1 MRLLSTCAALA
12 LLTAC
17 GGSGTSALQGASVMG
32 VVFEVD
38 GQSVNLEGVEVTVL
52 ETGERVV
59 TGTDG
64 SFEFREMEPGS
75 YTLDFG
81 GDDDYEAGEAG
92 EEIPED
98 ELEDGAGHPI
108 VELTEDGGDV
118 EIHVALENGEVKEF
132 TIGDYEGRHAVA
144 HLHAQDDLSELEGK
158 IRLSTGEG
166 EHIKLSIAGLDAG
179 ESVDLLIFD
188 ADDAGAGS
196 SPVATLTADAEGEI
210 CYSVDT
216 AEGDMLPLNADG
228 LEDLAGLRIEIRAGD
243 DGALLLSGEVPDLP
257 EEREPKGDEPNGE
270 EPKGDEPNG
279 EEPNGE
285 EPKGDEPDGEEST
298 GEESEGDGSN
308 SEEGEGV

>member
-1 MRLLSTCAALA
+1 
-12 LLTAC
+12 
-17 GGSGTSALQGASVMG
+17 MG
-32 VVFEVD
+32 VVYEVD
-38 GQSVNLEGVEVTVL
+38 GQSADLGGIEVTVL

-59 TGTDG
+59 TETDG
-64 SFEFREMEPGS
+64 SFEFRELEPGF

-81 GDDDYEAGEAG
+81 GDDYEAAQPGEA
-92 EEIPED
+92 ITED

-144 HLHAQDDLSELEGK
+144 HLHAQDELSELEGK
-158 IRLSTGEG
+158 IRLSAEEG

-216 AEGDMLPLNADG
+216 AEGDLLPLNAED
-228 LEDLAGLRIEIRAGD
+228 LEDLAGLRIEIRATD
-243 DGALLLSGEVPDLP
+243 DGELLLSGEIPDLP
-257 EEREPKGDEPNGE
+257 AEREEPDGEEPDGEEPSGEEPNGE
-270 EPKGDEPNG
+270 EPDGEEPNG

-285 EPKGDEPDGEEST
+285 EPDGEEPN
-298 GEESEGDGSN
+298 GEESEGEGSN
-308 SEEGEGV
+308 SEEGEEA